1 MTDETELQRLIAA
14 TRAARDNAARAAAL
28 CSEIGADSLATSLGE
43 LAGSYDRLLAHA
55 LRASGVDLPPAK
67 PYDFP
72 MT

>member
-1 MTDETELQRLIAA
+1 MELDQELARLIDA
-14 TRAARDNAARAAAL
+14 TRTARDNAARAAAL
-28 CSEIGADSLATSLGE
+28 CSEIGAETLASSLRE

-55 LRASGVDLPPAK
+55 LRAAGEDLPPAK